1 MTVPVPVMSER
12 RTALVG
18 GLMVAIGPVSMALYT
33 PALPALVQAFDT
45 SEAVVKLS
53 LTVYFAGFSFAQLVC
68 GPLSDAFGRRPI
80 SVGFLV
86 LYIAASLVA
95 VFAPTIEWLLAAR
108 LVQGIGASV
117 GVAISRAIVRDQYIG
132 QTSARIMNAIA
143 MTLALGPAVSPTL
156 GGLVLE
162 AFGWHEIFWL
172 MVAFGVALV
181 VLVLTG
187 LPETNR
193 TLDRAAVRPVRLL
206 RTYVSLLGDRRF
218 LRPSLAIAL
227 TIGVFYTLAT
237 VLPFVLI
244 DRVGL
249 SPSEFG
255 YAMLA
260 QSGSFILGT
269 IATSRLLRRQDAARL
284 VPWGFGIVL
293 AAAALTAIVLHVAEA
308 TLLTVMAPVAVF
320 AFGLA
325 FVLPSLSTDAIAPF
339 ARNAGAAS
347 ALMGFLQIGGGLAGS
362 AVAAAIGDPVLALAT
377 LVPAMPVLGFIVHV
391 ALRPAPGVM
400 EAEPE
405 LATAPLPPESEEPVS
420 GRPAA

>member
-95 VFAPTIEWLLAAR
+95 VFAPTIEWLLA
-108 LVQGIGASV
+108 
-117 GVAISRAIVRDQYIG
+117 AISRAIVRDQYIG

-391 ALRPAPGVM
+391 ALRPAPGAR

>member
-1 MTVPVPVMSER
+1 PPPLHDALPISARQACQPDTTGAAGSRPHRGGWPGRARERDRGPRCRRCGGPAQRPSAHARRTRRRRAARYCRRSRLTVPVPVMSER

-162 AFGWHEIFWL
+162 ASGWHGSFWL

-237 VLPFVLI
+237 
-244 DRVGL
+244 
-249 SPSEFG
+249 
-255 YAMLA
+255 
-260 QSGSFILGT
+260 
-269 IATSRLLRRQDAARL
+269 
-284 VPWGFGIVL
+284 
-293 AAAALTAIVLHVAEA
+293 
-308 TLLTVMAPVAVF
+308 
-320 AFGLA
+320 
-325 FVLPSLSTDAIAPF
+325 
-339 ARNAGAAS
+339 
-347 ALMGFLQIGGGLAGS
+347 
-362 AVAAAIGDPVLALAT
+362 
-377 LVPAMPVLGFIVHV
+377 
-391 ALRPAPGVM
+391 
-400 EAEPE
+400 
-405 LATAPLPPESEEPVS
+405 
-420 GRPAA
+420 